1 MLLPITFPL
10 PFVII
15 GDVGELGS
23 VFPDVH
29 PLKKASGS
37 DVIVRE
43 RLNFFLKRKKEKKI
57 KALAL
62 KVTKYK

>member
-43 RLNFFLKRKKEKKI
+43 RLNFFLKRKKEKNQSFSLESHKI
-57 KALAL
+57 
-62 KVTKYK
+62 